1 MPLHWLPIFFIMH
14 STSEK
19 EREKITLHNY
29 DLAKK
34 HSDLFALSQLVLG
47 PVQERLTDDDRHRI
61 ASFVHDHIDNSRC
74 RNAYDLQAAVNEIE
88 S

>member
-1 MPLHWLPIFFIMH
+1 M
-14 STSEK
+14 TTQATQ

-47 PVQERLTDDDRHRI
+47 LATSPLQERLTDDDRHRI

>member
-1 MPLHWLPIFFIMH
+1 M
-14 STSEK
+14 SKQSEK

-34 HSDLFALSQLVLG
+34 HSDLFALSQLCLG
-47 PVQERLTDDDRHRI
+47 LATSPVQERLTDDDRNRI
-61 ASFVHDHIDNSRC
+61 ANFVHDHIDGSRC
-74 RNAYDLQAAVNEIE
+74 RNAYDLRAAVADIE